1 MLRNSLLV
9 LLIVALAGCAT
20 PGYDQYAAAVA
31 RQAEYQADVQRE
43 QAKAIMALA
52 QSGDATT
59 KTVAVM
65 LLAMQQGQ
73 NRAPAI
79 EPPRDPALQWAAVIM
94 PSVTA
99 LAGGYFGYKLGQTQ
113 SNNQAATTTASY
125 NAFGS
130 IATAGFGSNAAI
142 AGAGFGAIPAPVS
155 IDWAGIIAGV
165 KPNNTTTV
173 SIGGD
178 GTVGG
183 GTVSKPV
190 TTTTTTT
197 TNTTD
202 RHDITYPT
210 TLVPAAP

>member
-9 LLIVALAGCAT
+9 LMIVALAGCAT
-20 PGYDQYAAAVA
+20 PGYDRYAEAVA

-52 QSGDATT
+52 QTGDATT

-73 NRAPAI
+73 NRQAVI

-99 LAGGYFGYKLGQTQ
+99 LAGGYFGYRLGVTQ
-113 SNNQAATTTASY
+113 SDNQAATTTASY
-125 NAFGS
+125 NAFSGIS
-130 IATAGFGSNAAI
+130 MAGFGSNAAI
-142 AGAGFGAIPAPVS
+142 AGAGFAAIPPPVS
-155 IDWAGIIAGV
+155 IDWAGIISGV
-165 KPNNTTTV
+165 KPSNTTTV
-173 SIGGD
+173 TIGGD
-178 GTVGG
+178 GALGG
-183 GTVSKPV
+183 STISKPI

-197 TNTTD
+197 TND
-202 RHDITYPT
+202 RHDVTYPT
-210 TLVPAAP
+210 TIVPAAP

>member
-1 MLRNSLLV
+1 MRNSLLV
-9 LLIVALAGCAT
+9 LLMVALSGCAT
-20 PGYDQYAAAVA
+20 PGYDRYAEAVA
-31 RQAEYQADVQRE
+31 KQAEYQADVQRE

-52 QSGDATT
+52 QTGDATT

-73 NRAPAI
+73 NRAPMI

-99 LAGGYFGYKLGQTQ
+99 LAGGYFGYRLGVTQ
-113 SNNQAATTTASY
+113 SNNQASTTTASY

-142 AGAGFGAIPAPVS
+142 ANAGFGALPPPVT
-155 IDWAGIIAGV
+155 IDWAGIIAGI
-165 KPNNTTTV
+165 KPINTTTV

-178 GTVGG
+178 GAINGSTIE
-183 GTVSKPV
+183 KPI

-197 TNTTD
+197 STD
-202 RHDITYPT
+202 SHNITYPT
-210 TLVPAAP
+210 TIAPPAP